1 MPKIIADGR
10 RLYYEYLN
18 STSVNE
24 QKPLIIFLH
33 EGLGSILQ
41 WKDFPEQLCNATG
54 LAALVYDRYGYGRS
68 EAMNQPSSCNYLDHE
83 GRTSFPDF
91 INALGIE
98 RKFVLVGHSD
108 GGTIALAYAALH
120 PENVIGVIT
129 EAAHVFLEEISLQ
142 GIREAVEKYENT
154 NLKELLSKYHGDKT
168 DSIFYRWANTW
179 LSADMRN
186 WDIRKALQTIV
197 APALIIQGSED
208 EYGTEAQVDGII
220 QNINGYKEKFMV
232 RDCGHVPHHQQRALV
247 LSKMAYFITA
257 NCL

>member
-1 MPKIIADGR
+1 MPEIIADGR
-10 RLYYEYLN
+10 TLYYEYLN
-18 STSVNE
+18 NTAVNA

-41 WKDFPEQLCNATG
+41 WKDFPEQLCRATG

-68 EAMNQPSSCNYLDHE
+68 EAMDQPSPYNYLDHE

-91 INALGIE
+91 VKALGIN
-98 RKFVLVGHSD
+98 RKIILIGHSD

-120 PENVIGVIT
+120 PENVVGVIT
-129 EAAHVFLEEISLQ
+129 EAAHVFLEEVSLQ
-142 GIREAVEKYENT
+142 GIRDAVEKYENT
-154 NLKELLSKYHGDKT
+154 NLKDLLSRYHGDKT

-186 WDIRKALQTIV
+186 WDIRKPLQTII
-197 APALIIQGSED
+197 APALIIQGNDD
-208 EYGTEAQVDGII
+208 EYGTEEQVDGII
-220 QNINGYKEKFMV
+220 RNVSGHKEKFIV
-232 RDCGHVPHHQQRALV
+232 DDCGHVPHHQQREIV
-247 LSKMAYFITA
+247 LSKMADFITT